1 MKIPEV
7 IPEKY
12 VVGTDTPRMDG
23 YAKVTGK
30 QEYSSDISYPD
41 MMWAVVIRS
50 PFPHA
55 EIVSIDTS
63 EAEAFGAV
71 VLTSKDTNPY
81 LYNERSVSVPN
92 ATFRD
97 RRLLPTDKVRHY
109 GEPVMALAH
118 DTEALAHK
126 AARLVK
132 IVYRELPYV
141 LDAEEAMKDGA
152 PQLFD
157 KIYLGDEEVLVHNNK
172 GVIRNIDEGNVDK
185 GFAEADHIYEAH
197 YVLDRIYH
205 NQLETKSAVCKPEPD
220 GSMTVWCTTQSIHG
234 TRSLIAKLLDLPF
247 SKVNI
252 KKVTLGGG
260 FGSSIQMNTVIPIC
274 AALAKKSG
282 RPVKLLSSREEDFY
296 SHHKYPTT
304 FDIKLGVTSDMMI
317 TAAEVKAL
325 VDFGSHQ
332 IQPLAYIGCTA
343 GWFASLYKYGSNIR
357 FNGTAVY
364 TNKVPCCAMQGYGN
378 PQINFAIESM
388 IDDICNEHGWD
399 PIEFRLKNYR
409 TVGDEFW
416 GQGPTIRSIIKTS
429 GVKESLIE
437 GGELFNWKERKPHT
451 EKTGRYRKGIGVAR
465 GFHTSGTGGPKEGE
479 VIDYSSAYIK
489 INEDGSVDVV
499 SPVMDHGGGTWDA
512 LAKICADVLQ
522 VPLNKVG
529 MSPTDTRTT
538 GFDICTH
545 ATRGVYC
552 GGAAVEHVALK
563 VREKLLEVAGR
574 IMNEDPKRLSI
585 YRDDELGQGVV
596 YLIGFPDKRMTIE
609 QIAFHAKNYSWG
621 TIAYADSY
629 RQKNCPPCFVTHFVE
644 VEVDTLTGDINM
656 TKALMYGDCGT
667 AINPKLLE
675 GQLIG
680 SFNRG
685 LGYTLYEHIDYDNKT
700 GQLKNR
706 AMMVDYKTPTF
717 CEMPYVKDCMVRVC
731 DVYEPTGPFG
741 AKGIGEAALA
751 SVAASIGNAIYNAVG
766 IRFTSIPITPE
777 KMLKALKEKEENA

>member
-1 MKIPEV
+1 MQAKQI
-7 IPEKY
+7 
-12 VVGTDTPRMDG
+12 VGTDTPRLDG
-23 YAKVTGK
+23 FAKVTGA
-30 QEYSSDISYPD
+30 QQFSSDISYPN
-41 MMWAVVIRS
+41 MLWAVVVRS
-50 PFPHA
+50 PHAHA
-55 EIVSIDTS
+55 EIVSVDTS
-63 EAEAFGAV
+63 EAEAMGAV
-71 VLTSKDTNPY
+71 VLTNKDTNPY

-92 ATFRD
+92 ATYRD
-97 RRLLPTDKVRHY
+97 RQLLPVDKVRHF
-109 GEPVMALAH
+109 GEPVMAVAH
-118 DTEALAHK
+118 DTEALAYK
-126 AARLVK
+126 AAKLVK
-132 IVYRELPYV
+132 IEYRELPFV

-157 KIYLGDEEVLVHNNK
+157 KIYLGDEEVIVKNNK
-172 GVIRNIDEGNVDK
+172 GVIRNIDEGDVDG
-185 GFAEADHIYEAH
+185 GFKSANRIYEGH
-197 YVLDRIYH
+197 YTLNRIYH

-234 TRSLIAKLLDLPF
+234 TRSLIAKLLGLPF
-247 SKVNI
+247 SMVNI

-274 AALAKKSG
+274 AALAKKAR

-304 FDIKLGVTSDMMI
+304 FDVKLGISDDMMI
-317 TAAEVKAL
+317 TASEVSAL

-332 IQPLAYIGCTA
+332 IQPLAYMGCTA
-343 GWFASLYKYGSNIR
+343 GWFASLYKYGNNIR

-364 TNKVPCCAMQGYGN
+364 TNKTPCCAMQGYGN

-388 IDDICNEHGWD
+388 IDDICNERGWD
-399 PIEFRLKNYR
+399 AIEFRLKNYR
-409 TVGDEFW
+409 SVGDEFW

-429 GVKESLIE
+429 GVEESLVDGRE
-437 GGELFNWKERKPHT
+437 VFHWADRRPYT

-522 VPLNKVG
+522 VPLSKVG
-529 MSPTDTRTT
+529 MSPSDTRTT

-563 VREKLLEVAGR
+563 VKEKLMETAGR
-574 IMNEDPKRLSI
+574 ILNEDPKHLELI
-585 YRDDELGQGVV
+585 RDDELEQGVIYV
-596 YLIGFPDKRMTIE
+596 KGYPQKHITIE
-609 QIAFHAKNYSWG
+609 EVAFHAKNFSWG

-644 VEVDTLTGDINM
+644 VEIDTYTGETKLTKVLI
-656 TKALMYGDCGT
+656 YGDCGT

-675 GQLIG
+675 GQLVG

-685 LGYTLYEHIDYDNKT
+685 LGYTLYEDLQYDDKT
-700 GQLKNR
+700 GRLANN
-706 AMMVDYKTPTF
+706 AMLVDYKTPTTV
-717 CEMPYVKDCMVRVC
+717 EMPLVENTIVKVC
-731 DVYEPTGPFG
+731 NIYEPTGPFG
-741 AKGIGEAALA
+741 AKGIGEASLA

-766 IRFTSIPITPE
+766 VRFTEIPITPE
-777 KMLKALKEKEENA
+777 KMLKALREKEGKA